1 MAPVLSL
8 IMLEAK
14 ETVTRASWV
23 FRGDEGGGVVDAPLL
38 SPRFS
43 PNRPFLTLFPNK
55 SSSGE
60 THDFD

>member
-1 MAPVLSL
+1 MAPILSL
-8 IMLEAK
+8 IMFKAK

-23 FRGDEGGGVVDAPLL
+23 FRGDGGGGVVDAPML

-43 PNRPFLTLFPNK
+43 PDPPFLILFANK
-55 SSSGE
+55 NSSGE